1 MIEPLVMLILHHS
14 LQILFK
20 SWKCCFTFINPI
32 SPNKN
37 SIFKNSRKCPFAHPS
52 TAMVSFST
60 PQNPAPSKT
69 FSHLNSSAKQS
80 HTLFLSLHFIS
91 PNLAKPIEK
100 DSNLSQLQ
108 LLQRSNLPKPHSEA
122 KTQKISM
129 SWLWAPPV
137 TSEILW

>member
-1 MIEPLVMLILHHS
+1 MIEPLVMLFLHHS

-20 SWKCCFTFINPI
+20 SWKCFTFINPI

-37 SIFKNSRKCPFAHPS
+37 PIFKKSRKCPFAHPS
-52 TAMVSFST
+52 TAMVSNST
-60 PQNPAPSKT
+60 PQNPTPSKT

-108 LLQRSNLPKPHSEA
+108 LLQRLKKLPKPHSEA

-129 SWLWAPPV
+129 SWSWAPPV
-137 TSEILW
+137 TLEILW